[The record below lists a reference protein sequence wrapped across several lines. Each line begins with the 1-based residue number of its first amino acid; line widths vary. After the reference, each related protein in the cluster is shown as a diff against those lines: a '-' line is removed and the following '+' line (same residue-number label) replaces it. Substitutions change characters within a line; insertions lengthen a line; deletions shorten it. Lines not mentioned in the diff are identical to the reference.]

1 MTFFWAIVL
10 FGLLIFFHELGHFIL
25 AKIVGV
31 KVLRFSLGF
40 GPKIIGKRIGETEY
54 LISAIPLGG
63 YVKPLGEDPGE
74 ELPEDEQHK
83 AFNTQPLRNRA
94 LIVAAGPF
102 FNMFLAYIIFAVFL
116 AINVPV
122 AIPKID
128 SISTT
133 IENVMEDSPAMK
145 AGLMPDDTIIAIN
158 GKRISDWGEMAEIFS
173 RNPGKELSIEVKR
186 GEEILTLKVTPEP
199 TKVKGKDGA
208 DITIGRI
215 GVSKKMDAKII
226 ESKGILDIPIRA
238 FEAVLAWC
246 LLTLEVV
253 IKLIMGGISVKQIG
267 GPILIVDAAAKAASV
282 GLLPYFNLVAIISV
296 NLAILNLMP
305 VPVLDGGHLMFMG
318 IEAIMRRPLNERVLM
333 IANRI
338 GMAILLMLITFVFYN
353 DIVRVIVP
361 WIQKSLSLE

>member
-1 MTFFWAIVL
+1 MTFLWAIVL
-10 FGLLIFFHELGHFIL
+10 FGLLIFFHELGHFIFS
-25 AKIVGV
+25 KIVGV
-31 KVLRFSLGF
+31 KVLKFSLGF
-40 GPKIIGKRIGETEY
+40 GPKILGKRIGETEY

-74 ELPEDEQHK
+74 ELPEDERHR

-94 LIVAAGPF
+94 LIVMAGPF
-102 FNMFLAYIIFAVFL
+102 FNMFLAYIIFVVFL

-133 IENVMEDSPAMK
+133 IENVMEGSPAME
-145 AGLMPDDTIIAIN
+145 AGLKPDDTIISIDEVKVN
-158 GKRISDWGEMAEIFS
+158 DWGEMAEIFS
-173 RNPGKELSIEVKR
+173 KNPGKELTLRVKR
-186 GEEILTLKVTPEP
+186 GEEILTIKVTPEP
-199 TKVKGKDGA
+199 TKVKGEGGA
-208 DITIGRI
+208 EITIGRI

-226 ESKGILDIPIRA
+226 TSSGILDIPLRA
-238 FEAVLAWC
+238 FEAVIAWC

-253 IKLIMGGISVKQIG
+253 IKLLIGSISAKQLG

-318 IEAIMRRPLNERVLM
+318 VEAIMRRPLNERILM

-353 DIVRVIVP
+353 DIVRVIIP
-361 WIQKSLSLE
+361 WIKEILH